1 MSDTINI
8 DPEFIELA
16 DLCEIL
22 IPRNDRDSEAHRRRL
37 ALEILMTRALQDG
50 RRNYRRSSEEMEA
63 LIKEYHY
70 EGGVY
75 VKDNVGVDN
84 SNYKA

>member
-8 DPEFIELA
+8 DPEFVELA
-16 DLCEIL
+16 DLSSPDLCEIL

-50 RRNYRRSSEEMEA
+50 RRNYRRSLEEMESDWSRMDG
-63 LIKEYHY
+63 
-70 EGGVY
+70 EGLG
-75 VKDNVGVDN
+75 
-84 SNYKA
+84 